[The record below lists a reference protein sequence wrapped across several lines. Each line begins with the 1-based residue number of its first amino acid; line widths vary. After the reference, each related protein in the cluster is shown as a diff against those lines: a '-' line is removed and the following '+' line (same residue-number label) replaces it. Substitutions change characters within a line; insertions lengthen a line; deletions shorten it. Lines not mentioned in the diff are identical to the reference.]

1 MSSTAFEQLPLSGFH
16 TKKIESLAVARSG
29 AQLFAGTAD
38 GSLMVYEC
46 RPDADADADARDRP
60 RGFACAV
67 TEVLRK
73 FSRDRKAVGQM
84 GAIAAWGVLVAVVD
98 GGALAAYDLA
108 TLRALAPLADLLDF
122 AAAPS
127 AACGT
132 EEGGVFACRARA
144 PLEPG
149 ATPTVDYASARHAG
163 RFAFDYGFALDAR
176 GDDASATLSFPRWV
190 ERLGAALGDAEW
202 APRVASREP
211 TLALEFERAR
221 RAGVSLAPRD
231 VSASFVAGSLIGRAA
246 AAAVAVAA
254 EDGHDPGRVVAAA
267 AAALRDDHGAAAEA
281 ASREC
286 EAGAH
291 PAAPACIA
299 AAVLLSELAVLDAL
313 AHLPAR

>member
-108 TLRALAPLADLLDF
+108 TLRALAPLAD
-122 AAAPS
+122 AR
-127 AACGT
+127 
-132 EEGGVFACRARA
+132 ERERA
-144 PLEPG
+144 G
-149 ATPTVDYASARHAG
+149 A
-163 RFAFDYGFALDAR
+163 
-176 GDDASATLSFPRWV
+176 
-190 ERLGAALGDAEW
+190 GAALFCAH
-202 APRVASREP
+202 APSG
-211 TLALEFERAR
+211 LFC
-221 RAGVSLAPRD
+221 
-231 VSASFVAGSLIGRAA
+231 LINKK
-246 AAAVAVAA
+246 
-254 EDGHDPGRVVAAA
+254 
-267 AAALRDDHGAAAEA
+267 
-281 ASREC
+281 C
-286 EAGAH
+286 NFF
-291 PAAPACIA
+291 
-299 AAVLLSELAVLDAL
+299 
-313 AHLPAR
+313 